1 MFQAPGTWR
10 WMLGVAGI
18 PALVQ
23 FVLMLSLP
31 ESPRWLYRKV
41 VILLLREISRVVIS
55 IVKHKTDICYLA
67 KKPCGSF

>member
-10 WMLGVAGI
+10 WMVGVAGI

-41 VILLLREISRVVIS
+41 LIMLLREISH
-55 IVKHKTDICYLA
+55 IV
-67 KKPCGSF
+67 GSL